1 MGEYRIKKNGNKQK
15 NTGKPEVEFRHI
27 AKHNHSKYNNNNDS
41 NKSNNSSNSHGNGN
55 KT

>member
-1 MGEYRIKKNGNKQK
+1 VEKIEKKKEGKY
-15 NTGKPEVEFRHI
+15 GKPEVEFRHI

-41 NKSNNSSNSHGNGN
+41 NNSHGNGN